1 MKKSILVL
9 DDVIKDVSVLERIS
23 TLKVPTGTFIRK
35 NEVLEPSDSNEL
47 NLLKRVIGEVWFN
60 AAFDVISPIE
70 DSLVGFEVWVNSLP
84 DDFSR
89 EYLAG
94 GMGGLNYHIDK
105 DENALANSNGKNLI
119 PSLYAATLYVS
130 PDESEM
136 VGGDIYVDT
145 SGLDNYYKY
154 YKGNQVIDLN
164 TGSWV
169 KIPFKKN
176 RLVIFDGTYPHFV
189 DPIIDIKK
197 NSKRVGIQINPW
209 DRELEKPNE
218 V

>member
-154 YKGNQVIDLN
+154 YKGNYN
-164 TGSWV
+164 CA
-169 KIPFKKN
+169 
-176 RLVIFDGTYPHFV
+176 
-189 DPIIDIKK
+189 
-197 NSKRVGIQINPW
+197 RVFPVLRGVFFFFFFAFLQAVQAVMMQTVSRTIW
-209 DRELEKPNE
+209 TT
-218 V
+218 